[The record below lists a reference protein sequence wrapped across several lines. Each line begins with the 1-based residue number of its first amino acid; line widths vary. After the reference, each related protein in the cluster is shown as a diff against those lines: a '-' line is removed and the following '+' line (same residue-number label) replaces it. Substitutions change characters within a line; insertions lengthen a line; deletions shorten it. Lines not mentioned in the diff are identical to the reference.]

1 MDKTTIYLKGETIME
16 NFENINEVTEGTI
29 ETVGNAIEA
38 TGNGKLKKILALVGI
53 GLGTAISGVA
63 IVRKVIPTIKDKHER
78 RVVEKLRKKGY
89 GIEEPVE
96 EIKDIEEEY
105 PIKSK

>member
-1 MDKTTIYLKGETIME
+1 ME

-29 ETVGNAIEA
+29 ETVSNAIET
-38 TGNGKLKKILALVGI
+38 TGNGKLKKILTWVGV
-53 GLGTAISGVA
+53 GLGAAISGVA
-63 IVRKVIPTIKDKHER
+63 IGRKVIPTIKDKHER

-89 GIEEPVE
+89 EIEKPVE
-96 EIKDIEEEY
+96 EIEDIEEEY